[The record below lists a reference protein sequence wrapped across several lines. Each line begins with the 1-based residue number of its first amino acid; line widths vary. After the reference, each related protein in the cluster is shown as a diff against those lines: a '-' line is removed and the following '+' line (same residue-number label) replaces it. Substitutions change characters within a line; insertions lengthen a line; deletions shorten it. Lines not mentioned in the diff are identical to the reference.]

1 MCLEDFVEPEHALGN
16 GYSESKWVAERL
28 LQLAAAQTNLR
39 PIIARVGQVSGSSNG
54 YWKATE
60 WLPSLIQSA
69 AIVKCLPDSPSVC
82 GSRCFDASAID

>member
-28 LQLAAAQTNLR
+28 LQLAAAQTSLR

-60 WLPSLIQSA
+60 WFPSLIQSA
-69 AIVKCLPDSPSVC
+69 AIVNCLPDSPSVRD
-82 GSRCFDASAID
+82 SRYFGPSAID